1 MISRSRTLALMLAA
15 GWAAFLWAG
24 ALVAEDAIPCERRL
38 PRDVV
43 AYVSFRNVA
52 ELRTQW
58 ALTQTSK
65 MFQDE
70 ALADFRGAI
79 ASRIE
84 DFSKETQEEI
94 GLSLTDLLNILHGEL
109 AAALAIQGD
118 GKPAAVL
125 LLDFGS
131 AEESVQKLLE
141 KLGEQSK
148 ENELERVEEEFE
160 ETRLI
165 LYRAAA
171 AEGNQA
177 PQDKVGYF
185 IKDTFLVVGTNA
197 GALKDVI
204 NRWDGKHE
212 NILAENA
219 VFRYI
224 ADKCRGESQ
233 DPAPLMNW
241 FVDPLGIVKALIAI
255 QPQPNPQVGMVL
267 TMLPLL
273 GVDRFK
279 GAGGSFDMVRG
290 EFDMVSRTLIYF
302 DPPVRGL
309 LKMFQ
314 FDAGGQTPPKWVSS
328 QASSYFGINW
338 NIAKAYSAAETLVDS
353 LQGAGAFARMIDQ
366 LAENEQTGGV
376 HLKKDI
382 IDLFTGKIHVVGE
395 SSRSEEDS
403 DEEYLVAA
411 EVKATAGAKATL
423 RKLAQ
428 IPGLQVKEREFQ
440 GEAIY
445 ELGSADDEDD
455 ETVRMG
461 VVVAENHMM
470 FATDVKQLER
480 VLRGADGTE
489 SLADSANYKRIA
501 RRFPEKT
508 ASISFN
514 HVDNPLKSLVTLL
527 KSPGFAQMWPDLA
540 ELGSKLPSAE
550 ALKQY
555 ASSSG
560 GYMEPDERGLKMT
573 SFSLGK
579 TAE

>member
-1 MISRSRTLALMLAA
+1 MNSRSRTLALVLAT

-24 ALVAEDAIPCERRL
+24 ALVADDAIPCERRL

-58 ALTQTSK
+58 ALTQTGK
-65 MFQDE
+65 LAQDE
-70 ALADFRGAI
+70 SLAEFRSAI
-79 ASRIE
+79 ASEIG
-84 DFSKETQEEI
+84 DFSKETEEEF
-94 GLSLTDLLNILHGEL
+94 GLSLTELLNIPHGEV
-109 AAALAIQGD
+109 AAALAMQGD

-125 LLDFGS
+125 LLDFG
-131 AEESVQKLLE
+131 AQEEPVQKLLE
-141 KLGEQSK
+141 KLGEKSK
-148 ENELERVEEEFE
+148 EHDLERAEEEFE

-171 AEGNQA
+171 KEGNQT
-177 PQDKVGYF
+177 PQDTVGYF
-185 IKDTFLVVGTNA
+185 IKDSFLVVGTSA
-197 GALKDVI
+197 QALKEVV

-212 NILAENA
+212 NVLAENA

-224 ADKCRGESQ
+224 ADKCRGENQ
-233 DPAPLMNW
+233 DAAPLMNW

-255 QPQPNPQVGMVL
+255 QPQANPQVGMVL

-290 EFDMVSRTLIYF
+290 EFDMVSRTLIYL

-309 LKMFQ
+309 LNMFQ
-314 FDAGGQTPPKWVSS
+314 FEAGGQTPPKWVNG

-353 LQGAGAFARMIDQ
+353 LQGAGTFSRMIDQ
-366 LAENEQTGGV
+366 LADNEQTGGV

-382 IDLFTGKIHVVGE
+382 VDLFTGRIHVVGE
-395 SSRSEEDS
+395 ASPKDEDSEEK
-403 DEEYLVAA
+403 YLVAV
-411 EVKATAGAKATL
+411 EVKAAAGAKATL
-423 RKLAQ
+423 RKLVQ
-428 IPGLQVKEREFQ
+428 IPGVQVKEREFQ

-445 ELGSADDEDD
+445 ELASADDDDD
-455 ETVRMG
+455 ETPRMG
-461 VVVAENHMM
+461 VTVAESHLM
-470 FATDVKQLER
+470 FSTDVKLLER

-489 SLADSANYKRIA
+489 SLADSAQYKRIA

-514 HVDNPLKSLVTLL
+514 HVDNPLKSIVTVLN
-527 KSPGFAQMWPDLA
+527 SPGFAQMWPDLA

-555 ASSSG
+555 AASSG
-560 GYMEPDERGLKMT
+560 SYMEPDERGLKIT
-573 SFSLGK
+573 SFSLRK
-579 TAE
+579 EAE